1 MLNSKML
8 NWKREFCVMIKL
20 HVDLALQQQQQ
31 QKRQS
36 KTCAFAAAVAAALQS
51 TKLEPDNKMTHKN
64 TPKGEFDG
72 SDHSIKNHVGNS
84 LLLLQ
89 NCWQNF

>member
-8 NWKREFCVMIKL
+8 NWKREVCVMIKL

-36 KTCAFAAAVAAALQS
+36 TNMCICCCNTAR
-51 TKLEPDNKMTHKN
+51 TKLEPDKQNDLQNTKRRIFMDLIIQSKN
-64 TPKGEFDG
+64 
-72 SDHSIKNHVGNS
+72 NHVGNS

-89 NCWQNF
+89 NCWQKF

>member
-36 KTCAFAAAVAAALQS
+36 QTCAFCCCSTAMQAL
-51 TKLEPDNKMTHKN
+51 N
-64 TPKGEFDG
+64 
-72 SDHSIKNHVGNS
+72 
-84 LLLLQ
+84 
-89 NCWQNF
+89 